1 MSNNLDSL
9 IKVVEA
15 LKEQDIDLSA
25 VVALAEYIS
34 AHPEKADEKPLK
46 LDIEL
51 LEAIVP
57 MLQNNSIIAIFAR
70 ILDGDLPSE
79 LIKPL
84 IPYAPYLVSQIESAV
99 LLGALEKDVL
109 ELLRDN

>member
-1 MSNNLDSL
+1 MTRDFDSL
-9 IKVVEA
+9 RKVVEN
-15 LKEQDIDLSA
+15 LKEQNIDLSA
-25 VVALAEYIS
+25 VLSLADYIS

-109 ELLRDN
+109 EILREY

>member
-1 MSNNLDSL
+1 MTQDLNSL
-9 IKVVEA
+9 IKVVDA

-25 VVALAEYIS
+25 VVSFAEYIS
-34 AHPEKADEKPLK
+34 AHPEKAYEKPLK
-46 LDIEL
+46 LDIGL

-57 MLQNNSIIAIFAR
+57 MLQNNSIVAIFAR
-70 ILDGDLPSE
+70 ILDGELPSE

-109 ELLRDN
+109 LLLREN